1 MIGFPT
7 SVGRFF
13 SNQTNLGEIWDALW
27 KKSKFIL
34 EEGLY
39 LRSFLGKK
47 LLLVSLVFVVVG
59 LILLV
64 YPDPQFRA
72 IFSGGSTS
80 GFPTTFTSS
89 RFTFNGSIPRGNF
102 TFPGAGNFTR
112 RAGSTAA
119 LINTNNEI
127 VSLLGAG
134 LVAVGVV
141 FVVLELFLTPG
152 RLK

>member
-1 MIGFPT
+1 M
-7 SVGRFF
+7 
-13 SNQTNLGEIWDALW
+13 
-27 KKSKFIL
+27 
-34 EEGLY
+34 
-39 LRSFLGKK
+39 GKK

-59 LILLV
+59 LVLLV

-89 RFTFNGSIPRGNF
+89 RFTFNGTIPGNF

-141 FVVLELFLTPG
+141 FVVVELFLTPG